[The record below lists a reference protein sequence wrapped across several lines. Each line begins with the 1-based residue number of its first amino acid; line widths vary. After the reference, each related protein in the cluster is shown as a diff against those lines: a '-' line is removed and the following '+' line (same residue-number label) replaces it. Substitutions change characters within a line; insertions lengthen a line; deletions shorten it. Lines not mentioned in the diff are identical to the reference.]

1 MYFCLLTFW
10 DALCYVHFCISSYS
24 AEHRQFHCWG
34 WIKGE
39 FRVIIA
45 LSTPCPSDFCLS
57 TFCDALRYFH
67 FCVCLYSGQ
76 HRQSHCWVWIKGEF
90 RVIIVISAPC
100 PICTCLDA
108 HFKCPVRWALFETLV
123 FSQTTSVPSPR
134 LVIWSFSCFNCYS
147 CSPPKCVLLTLDFFC
162 LFSRGTCPGVLKL
175 HIDLCFSLPRRSKSI
190 LGWLIK
196 KWQICFHITLYSMK
210 VSTELLT

>member
-1 MYFCLLTFW
+1 MLIFSRASPIALLRMDAMWFSCHNCSFHPLPMCTFVCRHFVMSTLCSLLCLLIFRPH
-10 DALCYVHFCISSYS
+10 DRQL
-24 AEHRQFHCWG
+24 HR
-34 WIKGE
+34 
-39 FRVIIA
+39 
-45 LSTPCPSDFCLS
+45 
-57 TFCDALRYFH
+57 
-67 FCVCLYSGQ
+67 
-76 HRQSHCWVWIKGEF
+76 WVWIKGEF
-90 RVIIVISAPC
+90 RVIIVIFAPC

-147 CSPPKCVLLTLDFFC
+147 CSPPKCVLLTLDIFC

-196 KWQICFHITLYSMK
+196 KWQICFHITLYSRK
-210 VSTELLT
+210 VSTELHA